1 MHKKCFTVA
10 KSRFVRSSSGDTKV
24 DKRFSKDIT
33 ALTSFNHVRQTVI
46 DTADIEVQKTNDHGL
61 DAVLKTELS

>member
-10 KSRFVRSSSGDTKV
+10 KIRFVRSSSGDKKV

-46 DTADIEVQKTNDHGL
+46 VEDWIIV
-61 DAVLKTELS
+61 AVERCNFGNI